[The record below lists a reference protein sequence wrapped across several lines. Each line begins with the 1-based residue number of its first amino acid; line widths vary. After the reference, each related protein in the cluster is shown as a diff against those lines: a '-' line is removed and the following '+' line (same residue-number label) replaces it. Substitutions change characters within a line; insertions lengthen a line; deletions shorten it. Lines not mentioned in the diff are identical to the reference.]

1 MNALEQLRLT
11 PKILKNILRNNLE
24 NTLITSSITNSG
36 LRLANIVEK
45 HTEDEFNM
53 TNIVKVQAYGVKVGI
68 EVGTNGQ
75 SDVLLERLKGVLP
88 NDFQVLK
95 KNAKTDHQFIVK
107 RTKKN
112 KFSLYKG
119 DESIISDSEE
129 DMMFDRLDSQIRI
142 TIAEFAVGNV
152 FVHSGVVA
160 IDGKAIMIP
169 ASSFK
174 GKTTLVAELVKNG
187 ATYYSDEYAVLDE
200 EGLVHPFAK
209 DLSMRTPDGGGK
221 QIETPVETFGGFAGK
236 SAIPVGMVFVME
248 FQKYARW
255 KPEILSRGQ
264 GVLEII
270 SHTVPI
276 RNDPAFSLTV
286 LNKVVDNAIIVKS
299 KRGEVSR
306 FAKTLINYF
315 KENVNT

>member
-1 MNALEQLRLT
+1 MQ
-11 PKILKNILRNNLE
+11 
-24 NTLITSSITNSG
+24 
-36 LRLANIVEK
+36 
-45 HTEDEFNM
+45 
-53 TNIVKVQAYGVKVGI
+53 NIVKVKAYGVKVGI
-68 EVGTNGQ
+68 EVP
-75 SDVLLERLKGVLP
+75 SPEKAAAVRDRLKGVLP
-88 NDFQVLK
+88 NDFGILGNNEEVDHHFSIRSGK
-95 KNAKTDHQFIVK
+95 KSKY
-107 RTKKN
+107 
-112 KFSLYKG
+112 SLFKG
-119 DESIISDSEE
+119 DESICVDTEE
-129 DMMFDRLDSQIRI
+129 DVMLDRLDSQVRI

-200 EGLVHPFAK
+200 DGLVHPFAK
-209 DLSMRTPDGGGK
+209 DLSMRKPDGGGT
-221 QIETPVETFGGFAGK
+221 QIDTPVETFGGSAGRTP
-236 SAIPVGMVFVME
+236 IPVRMVLVME
-248 FQKYARW
+248 FKKYARW
-255 KPEILSRGQ
+255 KPDVLSRGQ

-286 LNKVVDNAIIVKS
+286 LNKVVDNALIVKS

-306 FAKTLINYF
+306 FAKTLIKYF
-315 KENVNT
+315 KENVGN

>member
-1 MNALEQLRLT
+1 
-11 PKILKNILRNNLE
+11 
-24 NTLITSSITNSG
+24 
-36 LRLANIVEK
+36 
-45 HTEDEFNM
+45 M

-68 EVGTNGQ
+68 EAATSGQ

-88 NDFQVLK
+88 NDFQVLGK
-95 KNAKTDHQFIVK
+95 GVKTEHQFIIK
-107 RTKKN
+107 ATQKN
-112 KFSLYKG
+112 KYSLFKD
-119 DESIISDSEE
+119 DESIITDSDEE
-129 DMMFDRLDSQIRI
+129 MMFDRLDSQVRI
-142 TIAEFAVGNV
+142 TIAEFAVGSV

-169 ASSFK
+169 ASSYK

-187 ATYYSDEYAVLDE
+187 ATYYSDEYAVLDQ

-209 DLSMRTPDGGGK
+209 DLSMRTPDGGGV
-221 QIETPVETFGGFAGK
+221 QVETPVETFGGFAGK
-236 SAIPVGMVFVME
+236 GAIPVGMVLVME
-248 FQKYARW
+248 FQKFARW

-286 LNKVVDNAIIVKS
+286 LNKVVDNAFIVKS

-315 KENVNT
+315 KENVRT